1 MSKIKP
7 QIKKN
12 NPSKSNYSTGWNIFG
27 AVCMIGEMVLTLFGA
42 KGLRIRKNN
51 HEWFKNL
58 IFIRQVACV

>member
-12 NPSKSNYSTGWNIFG
+12 NSSKSNYSNGWCIFG

-42 KGLRIRKNN
+42 KNK
-51 HEWFKNL
+51 KK
-58 IFIRQVACV
+58 